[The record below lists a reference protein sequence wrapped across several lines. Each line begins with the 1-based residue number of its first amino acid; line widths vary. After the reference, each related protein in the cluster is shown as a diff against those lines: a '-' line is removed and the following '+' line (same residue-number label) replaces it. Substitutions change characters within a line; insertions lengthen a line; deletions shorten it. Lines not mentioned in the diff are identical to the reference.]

1 MSNKVQDLFDKL
13 IEKYNLRAITI
24 EGETWYSVNDL
35 PLGKDAVRKAIQRLE
50 KIRITNISD
59 STSSPVQNY
68 VENNTKVIT
77 ISMVTSSHIK
87 NFDKVNNAG
96 ERFGN
101 FKMVNYLIM
110 NSRLGAE
117 YKIELIE
124 ILDKIR
130 QDGFYVD
137 DNISKEQ
144 LNSLQNK
151 VNKLK
156 DRLHYERRR
165 KAYGAT
171 QIVKKINIDNLL
183 PSTLFR
189 YLDEYLNLGDYTI
202 INKNRRFRPNDNF
215 VNKCADL
222 GVARIGVNNNI
233 IFFSEFA
240 EQVNKNKDI
249 LNILKIINKEEL
261 QIREKGIENRIK

>member
-1 MSNKVQDLFDKL
+1 MSNKVKKLFDEL
-13 IEKYNLRAITI
+13 IEKYNMRAITI
-24 EGETWYSVNDL
+24 EDKTWYAMNDL
-35 PLGKDAVRKAIQRLE
+35 PMSGGAIRKKLHDISDVTLSNSLNFV
-50 KIRITNISD
+50 KSNTKLITNSD
-59 STSSPVQNY
+59 INKSSTR
-68 VENNTKVIT
+68 
-77 ISMVTSSHIK
+77 

-101 FKMVNYLIM
+101 FKMINYLIM
-110 NSRLGAE
+110 TSKLGVE

-124 ILDKIR
+124 ILNEIKEND
-130 QDGFYVD
+130 FYVD

-189 YLDEYLNLGDYTI
+189 YLDEYLNLGDYI
-202 INKNRRFRPNDNF
+202 IVNKNRRFRPNDNF

-249 LNILKIINKEEL
+249 LNILKVINKEEL
-261 QIREKGIENRIK
+261 QIKERGIENRIK

>member
-1 MSNKVQDLFDKL
+1 MSNKVQNLFDEL
-13 IEKYNLRAITI
+13 IEKYNLRAIKI
-24 EGETWYSVNDL
+24 GDETWYAMNDL
-35 PLGKDAVRKAIQRLE
+35 PLSRQTLSNTRKKLE
-50 KIRITNISD
+50 DFSVHSKCTPNFLE
-59 STSSPVQNY
+59 Q
-68 VENNTKVIT
+68 NTKLVTNSEVKLNVIR
-77 ISMVTSSHIK
+77 

-96 ERFGN
+96 EIFGN
-101 FKMVNYLIM
+101 FTMINYIIM

-117 YKIELIE
+117 YKIEMIYLLDE
-124 ILDKIR
+124 IR
-130 QDGFYVD
+130 RNGFYID

-144 LNSLQNK
+144 LDSLQNK
-151 VNKLK
+151 LNKLK

-189 YLDEYLNLGDYTI
+189 YLDEYLNLGDYI
-202 INKNRRFRPNDNF
+202 IVNKNRRFRPNDNF

-249 LNILKIINKEEL
+249 LNILQIINKEEL

>member
-1 MSNKVQDLFDKL
+1 MSNKVQNLFDKL
-13 IEKYNLRAITI
+13 VERYNMRAIKI
-24 EGETWYSVNDL
+24 GDETWYAMNDL
-35 PLGKDAVRKAIQRLE
+35 PLKDSAIRKKLHDISNVTLSNTRNFVEQNTRMVRKSEVILSN
-50 KIRITNISD
+50 IR
-59 STSSPVQNY
+59 
-68 VENNTKVIT
+68 
-77 ISMVTSSHIK
+77 
-87 NFDKVNNAG
+87 NFDTIHNTG
-96 ERFGN
+96 EKFGN
-101 FKMVNYLIM
+101 FIMINYIVM
-110 NSRLGAE
+110 TSRLGHE
-117 YKIELIE
+117 YKIEMIK
-124 ILDKIR
+124 ILDEIR
-130 QDGFYVD
+130 KNDFYVD

-151 VNKLK
+151 VDKLK

>member
-1 MSNKVQDLFDKL
+1 MSNKVQNLFDKL
-13 IEKYNLRAITI
+13 VERYNMRAIKI
-24 EGETWYSVNDL
+24 GDETWYAMNDL
-35 PLGKDAVRKAIQRLE
+35 PLKDSAIRKKLHDISNVTLSNTRNFVEQNTRMVRKSEVILSN
-50 KIRITNISD
+50 IR
-59 STSSPVQNY
+59 
-68 VENNTKVIT
+68 
-77 ISMVTSSHIK
+77 
-87 NFDKVNNAG
+87 NFDTIHNTG
-96 ERFGN
+96 EKFGN
-101 FKMVNYLIM
+101 FIMINYIVM
-110 NSRLGAE
+110 TSRLGHE
-117 YKIELIE
+117 YKIEMIK
-124 ILDKIR
+124 ILDEIR
-130 QDGFYVD
+130 KNDFYVD

-151 VNKLK
+151 VDKLK

-261 QIREKGIENRIK
+261 QIRERGIENRTK

>member
-1 MSNKVQDLFDKL
+1 MSNKVQNLFDKL
-13 IEKYNLRAITI
+13 VERYNMRAIKI
-24 EGETWYSVNDL
+24 SDETWYAMNDL
-35 PLGKDAVRKAIQRLE
+35 PLDRKAINRKMSDLRKNLSGNGDFKYTPNFVEQNTRL
-50 KIRITNISD
+50 ITN
-59 STSSPVQNY
+59 ST
-68 VENNTKVIT
+68 VILN
-77 ISMVTSSHIK
+77 HLR
-87 NFDKVNNAG
+87 NFDKVHNTG
-96 ERFGN
+96 EMFGN
-101 FKMVNYLIM
+101 FTMINYIVM
-110 NSRLGAE
+110 TSRLGHE
-117 YKIELIE
+117 YKIEMIK
-124 ILDKIR
+124 ILDEIR
-130 QDGFYVD
+130 KNDFYVD

-183 PSTLFR
+183 PNTLFR
-189 YLDEYLNLGDYTI
+189 YLDEYLNLGDYI
-202 INKNRRFRPNDNF
+202 IVNKNRRFRPNDNF

-261 QIREKGIENRIK
+261 QIKERGIENRTK

>member
-1 MSNKVQDLFDKL
+1 MSNKVQNLFDKL
-13 IEKYNLRAITI
+13 VERYNMRAIKI
-24 EGETWYSVNDL
+24 GDETWYAMNDL
-35 PLGKDAVRKAIQRLE
+35 PLKDSAIRKKLHDISNVTLSNIRNFVEQNTRMVRKSEVILSN
-50 KIRITNISD
+50 IR
-59 STSSPVQNY
+59 
-68 VENNTKVIT
+68 
-77 ISMVTSSHIK
+77 
-87 NFDKVNNAG
+87 NFDTIHNTG
-96 ERFGN
+96 EKFGN
-101 FKMVNYLIM
+101 FIMINYIVM
-110 NSRLGAE
+110 TSRLGHE
-117 YKIELIE
+117 YKIEMIK
-124 ILDKIR
+124 ILDEIR
-130 QDGFYVD
+130 KNDFYVD

-151 VNKLK
+151 VDKLK

-261 QIREKGIENRIK
+261 QIRERGIENRTK